1 VTGIP
6 QVEARTRPEPDSWSI
21 LEVICHLHDEEREDF
36 RQRLDTIIHRPEEK
50 WPPIIPV
57 GWVTERHYN
66 ERDLEEMLASFL
78 VERRKSLVW
87 LNSLEA
93 PNWQAVYPAPFGEIR
108 AGDML
113 ASWAAH
119 DNLHTRQLVELRRTR
134 LVHLTAPYDVRYAG
148 EW

>member
-1 VTGIP
+1 
-6 QVEARTRPEPDSWSI
+6 
-21 LEVICHLHDEEREDF
+21 
-36 RQRLDTIIHRPEEK
+36 
-50 WPPIIPV
+50 V